1 MGQARECLRRIRLEE
16 GDQGEMWDFR
26 VRMLRTEICMGGWN
40 RMNFLLSDVPVE
52 GKFLLRAERLGF
64 YNHLAYMRI
73 YGSDND
79 VEGAL
84 RFLDDETALPDF
96 GRALA
101 WAKSVGNEVLVD
113 KAYCRNGMIAAN
125 SGYYHM
131 SNRYHLKCFEAMGGT
146 DSLELGRVYNGV
158 GFNYTMLREYQA
170 AGNAFAAALQLYCR
184 LGGAAVPGGGGNF
197 LLYGAKRPGAGA
209 VCRSSELF

>member
-1 MGQARECLRRIRLEE
+1 MEESERYYRLAAAQQFHHAVSGL
-16 GDQGEMWDFR
+16 GD
-26 VRMLRTEICMGGWN
+26 LA
-40 RMNFLLSDVPVE
+40 
-52 GKFLLRAERLGF
+52 LLRAERLGF

-131 SNRYHLKCFEAMGGT
+131 SNRYHLKCFEAMGGPCCGST
-146 DSLELGRVYNGV
+146 KQPE
-158 GFNYTMLREYQA
+158 TPLRPRCSSTA
-170 AGNAFAAALQLYCR
+170 AWAALRCGR
-184 LGGAAVPGGGGNF
+184 
-197 LLYGAKRPGAGA
+197 R
-209 VCRSSELF
+209 RELFTIWG